1 MDVKTGDVDKTT
13 MVQGPATCAVSRRST
28 KTKCQQMYAIRQI
41 SFVIWQG
48 MWVPKCDAVG
58 NFEPEQCDNTGTC
71 VIKYGTCTVENK

>member
-1 MDVKTGDVDKTT
+1 MDVKTGEVDKTT
-13 MVQGPATCAVSRRST
+13 MVQGPATCAISRRST

-48 MWVPKCDAVG
+48 MWVPKCDAAG

-71 VIKYGTCTVENK
+71 VIKYGTCTVET